1 MHVAD
6 KAEIMTRLRMSGAN
20 SGLNDLCGHTTAS
33 GLKVKHMLSLSTSL
47 RSGLISNANRSRV
60 IKINDVNYELHLTN
74 RRKGRLSC
82 HQLVAGTPQ
91 LVNVIEIPLNKIEL
105 ESMFDART
113 VADILRLAKELGS

>member
-1 MHVAD
+1 
-6 KAEIMTRLRMSGAN
+6 
-20 SGLNDLCGHTTAS
+20 
-33 GLKVKHMLSLSTSL
+33 MLSLSTSL

>member
-20 SGLNDLCGHTTAS
+20 SGLNDLCGHATAS